1 MNIFYRYLC
10 LIFLII
16 NNLFSQS
23 INDKVSLIKFLT
35 QNNFYQND
43 VTKINESEYKDIGS
57 NFSFV
62 SSIDVNRGGNVL
74 AVGYEDGTIRLWDV
88 NSGGI
93 IKEWLGHN
101 KSVKAIKFSS
111 DEKILVSSTDNVI
124 KVWSLINYS
133 NTSTFS
139 SSNINSI
146 SISYDKTRLAA
157 SSNNGNVLIY
167 DLSKNKLLYSF
178 SAHNGIVN
186 SLDFSVDN
194 NLLTTAGS
202 DSVIKVWNCAN
213 WSQIS
218 KSIKFNGAINAVNF
232 SFSGLNIVAG
242 CNNNDLIVLN
252 SITGDTVKILK
263 GHNKLVNKAFYT
275 LDDSKIISGD
285 YNGNVFIWDTKKYEV
300 IKKFKVEGFLSAI
313 ILDGSRT
320 FFNCS
325 EYILVFDVEKMVTL
339 KSLSNHI
346 QSVSSVAISP
356 DGKIVA
362 TGSWDKTVKLWNL
375 ESGNLVAT
383 LCGHTDG
390 ILSLS
395 FSPDGERLVSAGFDK
410 TVKVWSVKTGLLLN
424 NLLGH
429 TDFIWKVNFSPD
441 GSLVVSSDWS
451 NTVKLWNTN
460 TGELLKSIYNS
471 GSSFAFTKDGRKIV
485 VGGLDFLKIFDFNGN
500 LLKDLS
506 NLSFGNLSVTISMAG
521 DRLALGCIDKSIRII
536 DLNTYSLL
544 KTISTNDLNI
554 ISVQFSKD
562 DGVIIGGGGKSIVF
576 FDSYSGNLLQKL
588 DMDYSAIGFAL
599 NANGKSIVVTRDKY
613 IRYYNVEK
621 LLTGKKISGYIFCN
635 GLPLS
640 GVNISITGSNN
651 IDTYSNEKGFFSV
664 NLAYEGKYKITPF
677 KKGYTFD
684 PKYYEIEKLISD
696 EKKDFLASIDK
707 ILIEGKVYFYNNPLS
722 DVIINLSQDGV
733 IKETNKTDYL
743 GKFSFSVDALRNYVI
758 KPFKSGFSFQP
769 SEKSFSSIVDNQNV
783 EFLASNYS
791 VMKVDEVSTN
801 CDYLFTN
808 YPNPFNPSTTILY
821 NLPQNSKVSIKIY
834 NIYGREI
841 TKLVDGIQ
849 EKGSYSIV
857 WKPESISSG
866 VYYAILLTNY
876 HYKTIKLLYMK

>member
-1 MNIFYRYLC
+1 M
-10 LIFLII
+10 
-16 NNLFSQS
+16 
-23 INDKVSLIKFLT
+23 
-35 QNNFYQND
+35 
-43 VTKINESEYKDIGS
+43 
-57 NFSFV
+57 
-62 SSIDVNRGGNVL
+62 
-74 AVGYEDGTIRLWDV
+74 
-88 NSGGI
+88 
-93 IKEWLGHN
+93 GHN

-124 KVWSLINYS
+124 KVWNLINYS
-133 NTSTFS
+133 NISTFS

-218 KSIKFNGAINAVNF
+218 KSIKFNGAINSVNF

-395 FSPDGERLVSAGFDK
+395 FSPDGERIASAGFDK

-506 NLSFGNLSVTISMAG
+506 NLSFGNLSVTISIAG

-588 DMDYSAIGFAL
+588 DMDYSAISFAL

-640 GVNISITGSNN
+640 GVNISVTGSNN

-664 NLAYEGKYKITPF
+664 NLAYEGKYRITPV
-677 KKGYTFD
+677 KKGYSFD

-733 IKETNKTDYL
+733 IKVTNKTDYL

>member
-1 MNIFYRYLC
+1 MKIFYRYLC
-10 LIFLII
+10 LIFLIC

-23 INDKVSLIKFLT
+23 LNDKVSLIKFLT

-62 SSIDVNRGGNVL
+62 SSIDVNRSGNVL

-124 KVWSLINYS
+124 KVWNLINYS
-133 NTSTFS
+133 NISTFS

-218 KSIKFNGAINAVNF
+218 KSIKFNGAINSVNF

-313 ILDGSRT
+313 VLDGSRT

-485 VGGLDFLKIFDFNGN
+485 VGGLDFLKLFDFNGN

-506 NLSFGNLSVTISMAG
+506 NLSFGNLSVTISIAG

-588 DMDYSAIGFAL
+588 DMDYSAISFAL

-640 GVNISITGSNN
+640 GVNISVTGSNN

-664 NLAYEGKYKITPF
+664 NLAYEGKYRITPV
-677 KKGYTFD
+677 KKGYSFD

-733 IKETNKTDYL
+733 IKVTNKTDYL

-821 NLPQNSKVSIKIY
+821 NLPENSKVSIKIY